1 MQCPA
6 CNHIPLA
13 GNQPD
18 PNLCPKCGISYAES
32 LSAKRNNKPDE
43 GPGAWDRPLPLSADS
58 AQRIQS
64 QAPAESPTGRAAVRG
79 IQRQY
84 PGAQPVV
91 VVDFQMSFNS
101 MVWFMVKAAISSIP
115 AFIILFLIGVFV
127 ASFFGIAGLS
137 LL

>member
-18 PNLCPKCGISYAES
+18 PNVCPKCGESYEQTLAAKKAAKNDNAPPS
-32 LSAKRNNKPDE
+32 WDRAAPLTADSAKRIQA
-43 GPGAWDRPLPLSADS
+43 GASVVS
-58 AQRIQS
+58 
-64 QAPAESPTGRAAVRG
+64 PAGRAAVQG
-79 IQRQY
+79 IQKQY

-101 MVWFMVKAAISSIP
+101 MVWFMVKAAIASIP
-115 AFIILFLIGVFV
+115 AFIILFVIGAVL
-127 ASFFGIAGLS
+127 AAFFGGALFGLR
-137 LL
+137 

>member
-1 MQCPA
+1 MQCPK
-6 CNHIPLA
+6 CKHIPLA

-18 PNLCPKCGISYAES
+18 PNKCPKCGVSYAEA
-32 LSAKRNNKPDE
+32 LADGRR
-43 GPGAWDRPLPLSADS
+43 GAVAQGGAWDRAEPMAADEVK
-58 AQRIQS
+58 RV
-64 QAPAESPTGRAAVRG
+64 QAAAPTESPAGRVAVRD
-79 IQRQY
+79 ILRQY

-101 MVWFMVKAAISSIP
+101 MVWFMVKAAIASIP
-115 AFIILFLIGVFV
+115 AFIILFLIGAFV

>member
-18 PNLCPKCGISYAES
+18 PNSCPKCGVSYAEA
-32 LSAKRNNKPDE
+32 LAARKKNKSDD
-43 GPGAWDRPLPLSADS
+43 GPGAWDRSAPLSADS
-58 AQRIQS
+58 AQRIQA
-64 QAPAESPTGRAAVRG
+64 QAPTESPAGRAAVRG

-101 MVWFMVKAAISSIP
+101 MVWFMVKAAIASIP
-115 AFIILFLIGVFV
+115 ALIILFLIGSVL
-127 ASFFGIAGLS
+127 AAFFGGALLGLR
-137 LL
+137 